1 MRSWTMPWEETA
13 DYIRSGHKSTD
24 GYDKDSLRTITI
36 DKTKG
41 IKAIVA
47 CPKGSFDETKCEE
60 GTQVISFLFAKADGW
75 TMEKAKDWFDRS
87 QSSRGHGT
95 GRSRAKK
102 KAA

>member
-1 MRSWTMPWEETA
+1 MPWEETA

-36 DKTKG
+36 DKAKG

-47 CPKGSFDETKCEE
+47 CPKGSYDETKCEV

-75 TMEKAKDWFDRS
+75 TMSKAKDWFDKS
-87 QSSRGHGT
+87 QATRGSRKGKK
-95 GRSRAKK
+95 RAE
-102 KAA
+102 